1 MTGGASRRSRQM
13 TSSTGRDIHRRTTTV
28 FSVVIMLL
36 GVAMIARA
44 LAGGGGALAFGVV
57 LGVLFVL
64 AGAGRIYIAR
74 RMGP

>member
-1 MTGGASRRSRQM
+1 MAQPPM

-28 FSVVIMLL
+28 FSVVLMLL
-36 GVAMIARA
+36 GVAMIVRA

-64 AGAGRIYIAR
+64 AGAGRIYISR
-74 RMGP
+74 RMSP